1 MPAADNVRVAV
12 TGAVYYA
19 ATGTT
24 LPTNATTALAAA
36 FLANDV
42 GYISEDGITQSIS
55 EDITDIKAWQDG
67 AVVRKVQTGHDVT
80 YQFSMLETASDPLN
94 AYYGN
99 FSSNAVEVDGSQMPR
114 QCWVIQVDDGGNDI
128 RIVIPDGQVTER
140 GDIVYANAEAI
151 AYDVTITAYPDG
163 SNNKAYIYYASEA
176 S

>member
-19 ATGTT
+19 PTGTA
-24 LPTNATTALAAA
+24 LPTNATSALNAA

-42 GYISEDGITQSIS
+42 GYLSEDGITMSVS

-67 AVVRKVQTGHDVT
+67 AIVRKVQTGHDVT
-80 YQFSMLETASDPLN
+80 FQFAMLETASDPLTVFF
-94 AYYGN
+94 GN
-99 FSSNAVEVDGSQMPR
+99 FSANTVEVDGSIMPR
-114 QCWVIQVDDGGNDI
+114 QSYIIQVDDGGNDI

-140 GDIVYANAEAI
+140 GDITFANAEALQ
-151 AYDVTITAYPDG
+151 YDVTLTAYPDG
-163 SNNKAYIYYASEA
+163 SNNKAYIYFASEA

>member
-19 ATGTT
+19 ATGTA
-24 LPTNATTALAAA
+24 LPTNATTALNAS

-42 GYISEDGITQSIS
+42 GYISEDGITMSVS

-67 AVVRKVQTGHDVT
+67 AIVRKVQTGHDVT
-80 YQFSMLETASDPLN
+80 FQFAMLETASDPLN
-94 AYYGN
+94 LYFGN
-99 FSSNAVEVDGSQMPR
+99 FSANAVEVDGSTMPR
-114 QCWVIQVDDGGNDI
+114 QSIIIQVDDGGNDI

-140 GDIVYANAEAI
+140 GDIVFANAEALT
-151 AYDVTITAYPDG
+151 YDVTITAYPDG
-163 SNNKAYIYYASEA
+163 SNNKAYIYFASEA